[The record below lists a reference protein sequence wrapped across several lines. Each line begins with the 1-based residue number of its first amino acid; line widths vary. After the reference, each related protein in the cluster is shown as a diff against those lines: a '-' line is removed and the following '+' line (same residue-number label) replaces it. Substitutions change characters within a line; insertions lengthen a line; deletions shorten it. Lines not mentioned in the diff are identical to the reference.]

1 MPVFNKL
8 FLTKDEIAEQVQETA
23 FTAFKI
29 HGLDKT
35 KQRNGLL
42 IYVSLF
48 EKRVILLADSGIS
61 AIIPNSTWKN
71 ITDAL
76 AQNIKKGNLIDG
88 MCEAIDACG
97 KILAKHFPKER
108 NDRDELKNIIVEK

>member
-1 MPVFNKL
+1 M
-8 FLTKDEIAEQVQETA
+8 Q
-23 FTAFKI
+23 
-29 HGLDKT
+29 KT
-35 KQRNGLL
+35 QRPNGHL

-48 EKRVILLADSGIS
+48 EKRFILLADSGIS

-76 AQNIKKGNLIDG
+76 AQNIKKGNLTDG

-97 KILAKHFPKER
+97 KILSKHFPKER
-108 NDRDELKNIIVEK
+108 DDRDELKNIIVEK